1 MKITFEPSGSQE
13 TEVVIK
19 GDMASPEVASLL
31 QFLGKKNSGKLIL
44 FKEDEQFVVDT
55 AEIVFA
61 ETSANK
67 INIYTDNDVYESKQ
81 KLYELMETLEA
92 FNFVQINKSTLVNID
107 CVKSIQ
113 AEFSGN
119 YCIKLKNR
127 KEVLT
132 VSRSYFKKFKESI

>member
-1 MKITFEPSGSQE
+1 MKITLEPANLQE
-13 TEVVIK
+13 TEVIIK
-19 GDMASPEVASLL
+19 GDVSSAEVAALL
-31 QFLGKKNSGKLIL
+31 QMLGKKNSGKLIL

-61 ETSANK
+61 ETFDSK
-67 INIYTDNDVYESKQ
+67 VSVYTQNDVFEAKQ
-81 KLYELMETLEA
+81 KLYELMETLKA
-92 FNFVQINKSTLVNID
+92 FSFAQINKSTIVNID
-107 CVKSIQ
+107 SVKSIQ

-132 VSRSYFKKFKESI
+132 VSRNYFKKFKESI

>member
-1 MKITFEPSGSQE
+1 MKITLEPANLQE
-13 TEVVIK
+13 TEVIIK
-19 GDMASPEVASLL
+19 GDVSSAEVAALL
-31 QFLGKKNSGKLIL
+31 QMLGKKNSGKLLL

-61 ETSANK
+61 ETFDSK
-67 INIYTDNDVYESKQ
+67 VSVYTQNDVFEAKQ

-92 FNFVQINKSTLVNID
+92 FSFAQINKSTIVNID
-107 CVKSIQ
+107 SVKSIQ

-132 VSRSYFKKFKESI
+132 VSRNYFKKFKESI

>member
-1 MKITFEPSGSQE
+1 MKITFEPSDSQE
-13 TEVVIK
+13 TEVIIK
-19 GDMASPEVASLL
+19 GDIASPEVASLL

-92 FNFVQINKSTLVNID
+92 FNFVQINKSTIVNID

>member
-1 MKITFEPSGSQE
+1 MKITLEPANLQE
-13 TEVVIK
+13 TEVIIK
-19 GDMASPEVASLL
+19 GDISSAEVAALL
-31 QFLGKKNSGKLIL
+31 QMLGKKNSGKLIL

-61 ETSANK
+61 ETFDSK
-67 INIYTDNDVYESKQ
+67 VSVYTQNDVFEAKQ

-92 FNFVQINKSTLVNID
+92 FSFAQINKSTIVNID
-107 CVKSIQ
+107 SVKSIQ

-132 VSRSYFKKFKESI
+132 VSRNYFKKFKESI

>member
-1 MKITFEPSGSQE
+1 MKITLEPANLQE
-13 TEVVIK
+13 TEVIIK
-19 GDMASPEVASLL
+19 GDVSSAEVAALL
-31 QFLGKKNSGKLIL
+31 QMLGKKNSGKLIL

-55 AEIVFA
+55 TEIVFA
-61 ETSANK
+61 ETCGNK
-67 INIYTDNDVYESKQ
+67 VSVYTQNDVFEAKQ

-92 FNFVQINKSTLVNID
+92 FSFAQINKSTIVNID
-107 CVKSIQ
+107 SVKSIQ

-132 VSRSYFKKFKESI
+132 VSRNYFKKFKESI

>member
-1 MKITFEPSGSQE
+1 MKITFEPSDSQE

-19 GDMASPEVASLL
+19 GDIASPEVASLL

-92 FNFVQINKSTLVNID
+92 FNFVQINKSTIVNID

>member
-1 MKITFEPSGSQE
+1 MKITLEPANLQE
-13 TEVVIK
+13 TEVIIK
-19 GDMASPEVASLL
+19 GDVSSAEVAALL
-31 QFLGKKNSGKLIL
+31 QMLGKKNSGKLIL

-61 ETSANK
+61 ETFDSK
-67 INIYTDNDVYESKQ
+67 VSVYTQNDVFEAKQ

-92 FNFVQINKSTLVNID
+92 FSFAQINKSTIVNID
-107 CVKSIQ
+107 SVKSIQ

-132 VSRSYFKKFKESI
+132 VSRNYFKKFKESI

>member
-1 MKITFEPSGSQE
+1 MKITLEPANLQE
-13 TEVVIK
+13 TEVIIK
-19 GDMASPEVASLL
+19 GDVSSAEVAALL
-31 QFLGKKNSGKLIL
+31 QMLGKKNSGKLLL

-61 ETSANK
+61 ETCGNK
-67 INIYTDNDVYESKQ
+67 VSVYTQNDVFEAKQ
-81 KLYELMETLEA
+81 KLYELMKTLEA
-92 FNFVQINKSTLVNID
+92 FSFAQINKSTIVNID
-107 CVKSIQ
+107 SVKSIQ

-132 VSRSYFKKFKESI
+132 VSRNYFKKFKESI

>member
-1 MKITFEPSGSQE
+1 MKITLEPANLQE
-13 TEVVIK
+13 TEVIIK
-19 GDMASPEVASLL
+19 GDVSSAEVAALL
-31 QFLGKKNSGKLIL
+31 QMLGKKNSGKLLL

-55 AEIVFA
+55 TEIVFA
-61 ETSANK
+61 ETCGSK
-67 INIYTDNDVYESKQ
+67 VSVYTQNDVFEAKQ

-92 FNFVQINKSTLVNID
+92 FSFAQINKSTIVNID
-107 CVKSIQ
+107 SVKSIQ

-132 VSRSYFKKFKESI
+132 VSRNYFKKFKESI